1 MFESLRY
8 WGTSLILCTG
18 ISFNTWAIDFS
29 SGTGTMEDPFV
40 ISTADELNNMRNN
53 LAAHYKLETD
63 IDLSTW
69 IETNSPETGWQ
80 PIGTSATPFTGNFDG
95 NGHAIENIWIS
106 MDSENVGFFGAVG
119 GNVTIKRLAII
130 IADGKRITG
139 TSNVGILTGL
149 STAVEGNKQ
158 TQIEEVY
165 VAGNVESK
173 GNLVGAIVGRNN
185 NQNIS
190 IVNCYVK
197 GNVFATADGV
207 GGIMGSS
214 YGACTTL
221 IDKCYVLNNIQVD
234 GGGSTGGILGT
245 VSAPDASI
253 EQMNATISNCVAIN
267 KTITVRDATPS
278 RIFAW
283 AKQDKITLS
292 NNLAFSGCTINDAP
306 FSSTDANGKNGQDKD
321 AEELAIQSTYDGWD
335 FESVWT
341 LGNEAY
347 QLPVLKTVS
356 LSKQPVDEYNLGV
369 ESDNPFVDLVPK
381 GGELNVVESCGVSN
395 NGRDDVTELMQQAID
410 ACSMK
415 KATVIVPKGSSTSV
429 N

>member
-53 LAAHYKLETD
+53 LAAHYKLEAD

-158 TQIEEVY
+158 TQIEEV
-165 VAGNVESK
+165 
-173 GNLVGAIVGRNN
+173 
-185 NQNIS
+185 
-190 IVNCYVK
+190 
-197 GNVFATADGV
+197 
-207 GGIMGSS
+207 
-214 YGACTTL
+214 
-221 IDKCYVLNNIQVD
+221 
-234 GGGSTGGILGT
+234 
-245 VSAPDASI
+245 
-253 EQMNATISNCVAIN
+253 
-267 KTITVRDATPS
+267 
-278 RIFAW
+278 
-283 AKQDKITLS
+283 
-292 NNLAFSGCTINDAP
+292 
-306 FSSTDANGKNGQDKD
+306 
-321 AEELAIQSTYDGWD
+321 
-335 FESVWT
+335 
-341 LGNEAY
+341 
-347 QLPVLKTVS
+347 
-356 LSKQPVDEYNLGV
+356 
-369 ESDNPFVDLVPK
+369 
-381 GGELNVVESCGVSN
+381 
-395 NGRDDVTELMQQAID
+395 
-410 ACSMK
+410 
-415 KATVIVPKGSSTSV
+415 
-429 N
+429 

>member
-53 LAAHYKLETD
+53 LAAQYKLEAD

-165 VAGNVESK
+165 
-173 GNLVGAIVGRNN
+173 
-185 NQNIS
+185 
-190 IVNCYVK
+190 
-197 GNVFATADGV
+197 
-207 GGIMGSS
+207 
-214 YGACTTL
+214 TTL

-283 AKQDKITLS
+283 AKQEKITLS
-292 NNLAFSGCTINDAP
+292 NNLAFSGCIINDAP

-415 KATVIVPKGSSTSV
+415 KATVIVPKGRYSIRPSFYVPT
-429 N
+429 